1 MKTPKF
7 EWPPKKGSF
16 KKTKEDFLKKT
27 VFSEEEASN
36 KKQTKK
42 TKKNKK

>member
-16 KKTKEDFLKKT
+16 KKTKEEFLKKQ
-27 VFSEEEASN
+27 VFSKEESD
-36 KKQTKK
+36 KKQKE
-42 TKKNKK
+42 KNKK

>member
-16 KKTKEDFLKKT
+16 KKAKEEFLKKT
-27 VFSEEEASN
+27 IFSKEENSN
-36 KKQTKK
+36 KKQTKN
-42 TKKNKK
+42 NKK